1 MSCPDYS
8 MVELIESSPRYE
20 KLKRS
25 LSGLKQGSD
34 EYIVKLLSLLP
45 LSDYPDYKQFLASQA
60 VPLAGSD
67 EPGYSGTYRSSMSPE
82 HMITCMAPTLATYY
96 DHFLFS
102 VRNNPDNDCLGH
114 RPYNEAKQAWEPYYV
129 FDSYQ
134 RTLERSQAIG
144 SGILT
149 LVNTKRRR
157 QLSDNSDIIVA
168 ILSHNRPEWIQCDLA
183 CQAYSLPNTAL
194 YETLG
199 PETSEY
205 IMNLT
210 ESPVLIF
217 AKVNLYK
224 VLKVLPSLKHVNT
237 LICIEDLT
245 DAELELLNRN
255 SLQNPTNS
263 KDEKISIH
271 CLSQVERLGFL
282 NQIPTI
288 KPKPSDLYTISFTS
302 GTTGLPKGVE
312 MTHRNIAS
320 GLAFAYSTFRNNPEK
335 ANRQLYDLCFL
346 PLAHIF
352 ERMIVAYDLANGA
365 GCGFLHIP
373 DPSALVEDLQIL
385 KPDVLSLVPRI
396 LTRFEAGIKNSFE
409 KSAVSRALSST
420 IVNAK
425 INRYST
431 KAGPDDSLV
440 NSLIY
445 RKLLIDKVRDGL
457 GLSRTDFVIT
467 GSAPISK
474 ETLLFLKSCLDVGV
488 RQGYGLT
495 ESFAGICISEPDEK
509 DVGSCGPIGISG
521 ECRLKSVPDMGYN
534 AEKDLKGELQLRG
547 PQIFG
552 KYYKNPDATSAA
564 IDKDGWFS
572 TGDVAYIDKKGR
584 LHIIDRVKNFFKLAH
599 GEYIGPE
606 KIENTYLSSCPY
618 ITQTFVYGSSLKN
631 YLVGILGLDMESLRP
646 HLANHFPQINAWN
659 DSKLLEELNQNSKMR
674 ATLLRMINKF
684 CTDLQGFEKLHNVYV
699 GLEPLKV
706 EDDVVTPTL
715 KIKRNIAAKFFQKEL
730 DELYAEGS
738 IIKNQKL

>member
-1 MSCPDYS
+1 MSEVS
-8 MVELIESSPRYE
+8 LTELVESSPRYE
-20 KLKRS
+20 RLRRA
-25 LSGLKQGSD
+25 LSGLRPGTD
-34 EYIVKLLSLLP
+34 EYILKLQTLLP
-45 LSDYPDYKQFLASQA
+45 LSDYPEYKQFLAQQA
-60 VPLAGSD
+60 VPLAGSS
-67 EPGYSGTYRSSMSPE
+67 EPGYSATYRSNLSPE
-82 HMITCMAPTLATYY
+82 RLVSSMARNLSTYY
-96 DHFLFS
+96 DYFLFS
-102 VRNNPDNDCLGH
+102 ARNHPDNDCLGH
-114 RPYNEAKQAWEPYYV
+114 RPYNEAKQAWEPFYC
-129 FDSYQ
+129 FDSYK

-144 SGILT
+144 SGIMT
-149 LVNTKRRR
+149 LVNTKRKRT
-157 QLSDNSDIIVA
+157 LTDNSDIIVA
-168 ILSHNRPEWIQCDLA
+168 LLSHNRPEWILCDLG

-210 ESPVLIF
+210 ESPVLVF
-217 AKVNLYK
+217 AKGNMYK
-224 VLKVLPSLKHVNT
+224 VLKILPKLKYVNT

-245 DAELELLNRN
+245 EDELELLNRN
-255 SLQNPTNS
+255 SLPATTNS
-263 KDEKISIH
+263 RDEKISIH
-271 CLSQVERLGFL
+271 CLSQVERLGSL
-282 NQIPTI
+282 NQIPVI

-312 MTHRNIAS
+312 MTHKNIAA
-320 GLAFAYSTFRNNPEK
+320 GLAFAFSTFRMNPDK

-352 ERMIVAYDLANGA
+352 ERMICAYDLAIGA

-373 DPSALVEDLQIL
+373 DPTALVEDLQIL
-385 KPDVLSLVPRI
+385 KPDVLALVPRI

-409 KSAVSRALSST
+409 KSAVSRALSGT

-431 KAGPDDSLV
+431 KSGPDNSLV
-440 NSLIY
+440 NSLVY
-445 RKLLIDKVRDGL
+445 KKLLIDKVRDGL
-457 GLSRTDFVIT
+457 GLSRTDFMIT

-474 ETLLFLKSCLDVGV
+474 ETLLFLKSCLDVGM

-509 DVGSCGPIGISG
+509 DVGSCGPIGIAG

-547 PQIFG
+547 PQVFNR
-552 KYYKNPDATSAA
+552 YYKNPTETEKA

-618 ITQTFVYGSSLKN
+618 ITQTFVYGNSLQN
-631 YLVGILGLDMESLRP
+631 YLVGILGLDLVSLRP
-646 HLANHFPQINAWN
+646 HLSHFYPKINHWS
-659 DSKLLEELNQNSKMR
+659 DSKLIEELNQNTKMR
-674 ATLLRMINKF
+674 ASLLKMINKF
-684 CTDLQGFEKLHNVYV
+684 CTDLQGFEKLHNIYV

-715 KIKRNIAAKFFQKEL
+715 KIKRNIAAKFFKDKL
-730 DELYAEGS
+730 DNLYKEGS

>member
-1 MSCPDYS
+1 MT
-8 MVELIESSPRYE
+8 ELIESSPRYE
-20 KLKRS
+20 RLKKQ
-25 LSGLKQGSD
+25 LSGKPGSD
-34 EYIVKLLSLLP
+34 EYILQLKTLLP
-45 LSDYPDYKQFLASQA
+45 LSDYPEYKQFLQQQA
-60 VPLAGSD
+60 VPLTGSAQ
-67 EPGYSGTYRSSMSPE
+67 SGFSDTYRSVLSPE
-82 HMITCMAPTLATYY
+82 KLVTCMAPSLSTYY
-96 DHFLFS
+96 DHFLFA
-102 VRNNPDNDCLGH
+102 VRNYGENDCLGH
-114 RPYNEAKQAWEPYYV
+114 RPYNEAKQCWEPYYV
-129 FDSYQ
+129 FDSYK

-157 QLSDNSDIIVA
+157 PLVDNSGIIVA

-217 AKVNLYK
+217 AKVNMYK
-224 VLKVLPSLKHVNT
+224 VLKVLPKLKHVNT
-237 LICIEDLT
+237 LICIEDLSE
-245 DAELELLNRN
+245 AELELLNRN
-255 SLQNPTNS
+255 SLPTATNS
-263 KDEKISIH
+263 KNEKISIH
-271 CLSQVERLGFL
+271 CLSQVERLGSL
-282 NQIPTI
+282 NQIPII

-312 MTHRNIAS
+312 MTHKNIAS
-320 GLAFAYSTFRNNPEK
+320 GLAFAFSTFRLNPEK

-352 ERMIVAYDLANGA
+352 ERMVCAYDLSIGA

-385 KPDVLSLVPRI
+385 KPDVMALVPRI
-396 LTRFEAGIKNSFE
+396 LTRFEAGIKNGFE
-409 KSAVSRALSST
+409 KSAVSRALSGT

-431 KAGPDDSLV
+431 RSGPDDSLI
-440 NSLIY
+440 NSLVY
-445 RKLLIDKVRDGL
+445 KKLLIDKVRDGL
-457 GLSRTDFVIT
+457 GLSRTDFMIT

-474 ETLLFLKSCLDVGV
+474 ETLLFLKSCLDVGM

-509 DVGSCGPIGISG
+509 DVGSCGPIGIAG
-521 ECRLKSVPDMGYN
+521 ECRLKSVPDMGYD

-547 PQIFG
+547 PQVFSR
-552 KYYKNPDATSAA
+552 YYKNPTETAKA

-618 ITQTFVYGSSLKN
+618 ITQTFVYGNSLQN
-631 YLVGILGLDMESLRP
+631 YLVGILGLDLESLRP
-646 HLANHFPQINAWN
+646 HLSNHFPQISHWS
-659 DSKLLEELNQNSKMR
+659 DSKLIEELNQNVKMR

-715 KIKRNIAAKFFQKEL
+715 KIKRNIAAKFFKDKL
-730 DELYAEGS
+730 DDLYKEGS
-738 IIKNQKL
+738 IIKTQKL